1 MVDPSKAFLRRMALI
16 VFAAGF
22 QLDPSD
28 ANFDA
33 LVACV
38 CRKQHSFTLSQDS
51 LGALSGVHTGA
62 ITKAPASGSVQGQSF
77 TLRSELPSPGGVLP
91 FVFTGVLCSTAEGGE
106 PLALEGTL
114 QCPAQAATAPSGGA
128 AETAGEAEWCLHATD
143 TVDCDAFGKSS
154 ELSIDFAKIRS
165 GHDVEHTA
173 FSIISNRSAVRVGS
187 GGVARL

>member
-1 MVDPSKAFLRRMALI
+1 MQISMLWLR
-16 VFAAGF
+16 
-22 QLDPSD
+22 
-28 ANFDA
+28 
-33 LVACV
+33 V

-128 AETAGEAEWCLHATD
+128 AETAGEAEWCLHAQTQLI
-143 TVDCDAFGKSS
+143 VMHLESLQNC
-154 ELSIDFAKIRS
+154 
-165 GHDVEHTA
+165 
-173 FSIISNRSAVRVGS
+173 
-187 GGVARL
+187 RLILPRYAQDMM